1 MEAAQLLLMRQM
13 VEAAPDGVVAADRD
27 GVVLVYNRSAREL
40 AGRAEQDLVGHRLAE
55 IDPELWEQA
64 RALLASGEAFQYE
77 KTLPDGAVI
86 TVSLS
91 PFVQDGEAAGV
102 LCLLRPGADCDGL
115 AQELAVSQE
124 LSQRLDMIIESSHDG
139 LWISDAQGVV
149 IKVNAASARRAG
161 LPAEAIVGRHVK
173 DLLEEGFFD
182 FSATL
187 EVLRTHAPVTL
198 QQNLKDGGQALV
210 TGNPVFNDK
219 GELCLVVVNDRDMTS
234 IEELRALLKESRAH
248 TQQYRSELIRSQ
260 LSRDLDSKLVVR
272 SAPMRHALETALR
285 VARTESSVLITG
297 ESGVGKGLVA
307 KVIHEASA
315 RRREPLVR
323 VDCGAIPGSLI
334 EAELFGYDKGAFTG
348 ALEAGKPGY
357 FEMARGGTLFLD
369 EVGELPLNVQAKLLR
384 FLDEKE
390 VVRVGSTTPLVL
402 DVRILAATNRD
413 LKQMVGQGDF
423 RKDLFY
429 RLSVV
434 PLALPPLRER
444 PEDIPPLVNFFL
456 RRLETPAQP
465 LKNLAPPVLECLRR
479 YAFPGNVREL
489 ANLVEQ
495 LVVLTPGPRIELADL
510 PPAVQSPDL
519 ALAEAAGQ
527 DDLNLARA
535 VDSVE
540 RQLIIRALKAHGSQ
554 RRAAKFLG
562 VSHATLSRKIAR
574 LRISVTE

>member
-1 MEAAQLLLMRQM
+1 MDPARLKLMRQM
-13 VEAAPDGVVAADRD
+13 VEAAREGVLAVDRD
-27 GVVLVYNRSAREL
+27 GVVLVCNLAARHMIGV
-40 AGRAEQDLVGHRLAE
+40 AGGDPTGRNLAE
-55 IDPELWEQA
+55 IDPALWDRA
-64 RALLASGEAFQYE
+64 RAVISSGEACQYE
-77 KTLPDGAVI
+77 ETTPDGGVI
-86 TVSLS
+86 SAGLS
-91 PFVQDGEAAGV
+91 PFAQHGETAGV
-102 LCLLRPGADCDGL
+102 FCLLRPGADCERL
-115 AQELAVSQE
+115 AQELAVSKE
-124 LSQRLDMIIESSHDG
+124 LSERLDMIIESSHDG
-139 LWISDAQGVV
+139 LWINDAQGVV
-149 IKVNAASARRAG
+149 IKVNAASARRMG
-161 LPAEAIVGRHVK
+161 LPAEAIVGRHVRE
-173 DLLEEGFFD
+173 LVEEGFFD

-187 EVLRTHAPVTL
+187 EVLRTGQPVTL

-210 TGNPVFNDK
+210 TGTPVFDDK
-219 GELCLVVVNDRDMTS
+219 GELSLVVVNDRDMTS

-248 TQQYRSELIRSQ
+248 TQQFRSELIRSQ
-260 LSRDLDSKLVVR
+260 ISQDLDSKLVVR
-272 SAPMRHALETALR
+272 SAPMRRTLETALR
-285 VARTESSVLITG
+285 VARTESNVLITG

-323 VDCGAIPGSLI
+323 VDCGAIPASLI
-334 EAELFGYDKGAFTG
+334 EAELFGYEKGAFTG
-348 ALEAGKPGY
+348 ALDAGKPGY

-390 VVRVGSTTPLVL
+390 VVRVGSTAPLVL
-402 DVRILAATNRD
+402 DVRILAATNRN
-413 LKQMVGQGDF
+413 LKEMVAQGSF
-423 RKDLFY
+423 RKDLFF

-456 RRLETPAQP
+456 RRLETPDQP
-465 LKNLAPPVLECLRR
+465 LKNFAPAVLECLRR

-495 LVVLTPGPRIELADL
+495 LAVLTPGARIELADL
-510 PPAVQSPDL
+510 PPAVQNPDL

-540 RQLIIRALKAHGSQ
+540 RQLIIRALKIYGSQ
-554 RRAAKFLG
+554 RQAAKYLG

-574 LRISVTE
+574 LGIVVT